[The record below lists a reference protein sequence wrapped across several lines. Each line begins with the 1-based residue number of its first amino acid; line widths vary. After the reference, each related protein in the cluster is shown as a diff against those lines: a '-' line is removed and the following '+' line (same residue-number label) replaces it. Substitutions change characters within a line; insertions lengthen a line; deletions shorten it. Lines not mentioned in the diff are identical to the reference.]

1 MRHSN
6 PNNSIDSLEEI
17 EMHIIKEI
25 APLKPSINLT
35 AMDLVKI
42 DDQYEQAIAANT
54 SEEAQKQAKRNRL
67 EGYRN
72 TYSKLLSQ

>member
-1 MRHSN
+1 
-6 PNNSIDSLEEI
+6 
-17 EMHIIKEI
+17 
-25 APLKPSINLT
+25 
-35 AMDLVKI
+35 MDLVKI